1 MWFDRAVPM
10 EAQPSPTTASSE
22 CRRLCD
28 AERDFLCKSITVTQV
43 RRSSVCL
50 LSADD
55 TVSFTGVPGAN
66 APLVPERD
74 STYSERASC
83 SNGNLRVGS
92 FFIDLFSICFF
103 FSNKTPMCAN
113 GDG

>member
-1 MWFDRAVPM
+1 MWYDRAVPM
-10 EAQPSPTTASSE
+10 EAHPTTSTSLSE

-28 AERDFLCKSITVTQV
+28 AERDFLCKSVTVTQV

-83 SNGNLRVGS
+83 SNGNLRLPVFHQS
-92 FFIDLFSICFF
+92 PCRFSPLSSSRSIAQQFK
-103 FSNKTPMCAN
+103 N
-113 GDG
+113 

>member
-1 MWFDRAVPM
+1 MMWYDRAIPV
-10 EAQPSPTTASSE
+10 EAHPSTSTALSE

-28 AERDFLCKSITVTQV
+28 AERDFLCKSVTVTQV

-83 SNGNLRVGS
+83 SNGNLRLPFFHRAHVAS
-92 FFIDLFSICFF
+92 FCLSPVQQFK
-103 FSNKTPMCAN
+103 N
-113 GDG
+113 